1 VSFIVKNTGS
11 RPGHEVVQLY
21 IRDVLAS
28 VARPVQELRGFQ
40 RVRLAPGET
49 QRITMTLP
57 AQSLS
62 FRDAGGRR
70 VVEDGAIRVMVGS
83 SSRDIR
89 LRGFLQVRMP
99 SGSR

>member
-1 VSFIVKNTGS
+1 MSFIVKNTGS

-21 IRDVLAS
+21 IRDVLSS
-28 VARPVQELRGFQ
+28 VARPVQELRGFR

-49 QRITMTLP
+49 QRVTMTLRAP
-57 AQSLS
+57 SLA
-62 FRDAGGRR
+62 FRDVAGRR

-89 LRGFLQVRMP
+89 LRGFLQIRRQP
-99 SGSR
+99 GSR

>member
-1 VSFIVKNTGS
+1 M
-11 RPGHEVVQLY
+11 QLY

-49 QRITMTLP
+49 QRITLTLP
-57 AQSLS
+57 AQSLA
-62 FRDAGGRR
+62 FQDAAGRR
-70 VVEDGAIRVMVGS
+70 VVEDGAIRIMVGG

-89 LRGFLQVRMP
+89 LRGFLHVR
-99 SGSR
+99 